1 MVEQRQLEFGGGWKM
16 PEGSGQFRRRRGP
29 ATTKPFRIPAK
40 LDGQYYVVPKVHNST
55 AIQVL
60 WSLVLVA
67 SISLGVGFPKGI
79 ESLSHLAAALSW
91 QFLWGLFGG
100 CIMAGYRVYAY
111 AIKLTD
117 DSPWP
122 RLTFKKCLL
131 LGWWGFF
138 PIASGFLSVVCD
150 PHSPLMAVFEGASA
164 PALFLL
170 LAKDFR
176 V

>member
-1 MVEQRQLEFGGGWKM
+1 M

-117 DSPWP
+117 DSPCALCFDVANFAGDRAARMHDGRFALGISEL
-122 RLTFKKCLL
+122 RLN
-131 LGWWGFF
+131 
-138 PIASGFLSVVCD
+138 
-150 PHSPLMAVFEGASA
+150 
-164 PALFLL
+164 
-170 LAKDFR
+170 R
-176 V
+176 R